1 MVNKSFAQW
10 LENELS
16 KRGWSAADLARKA
29 HLTTGAI
36 SHVLNGSRSPGP
48 DFCRA
53 VARALHIPQY
63 TVFYIAGLLED
74 VPDDLSQEE
83 QELVYH
89 FQQLTPDEQEDI
101 LAFLRQRARRART
114 AHGGKKHAA
123 QTP

>member
-1 MVNKSFAQW
+1 MDFATW
-10 LENELS
+10 LEEEL
-16 KRGWSAADLARKA
+16 KNRGWSQSELARRG
-29 HLTTGAI
+29 HIRPNTV
-36 SHVLNGSRSPGP
+36 SRVLNRERAPGP
-48 DFCRA
+48 DFCKA

-89 FQQLTPDEQEDI
+89 FQQLTPEEQEDI
-101 LAFLRQRARRART
+101 LSFLRQRARRART
-114 AHGGKKHAA
+114 AQGGKKHAA